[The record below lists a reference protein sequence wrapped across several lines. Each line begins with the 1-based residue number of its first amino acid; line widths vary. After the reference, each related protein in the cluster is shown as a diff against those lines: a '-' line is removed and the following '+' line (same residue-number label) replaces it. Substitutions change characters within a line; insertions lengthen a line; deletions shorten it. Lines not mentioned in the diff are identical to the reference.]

1 MPTPL
6 LDQTDIQSYCTLKQ
20 QIRALTDQLE
30 AVEGRLK
37 EAMGDAT
44 EARVDGVIV
53 RYQPIDRRILD
64 TTRLKAELPDITEMY
79 TKIIT
84 ARQFTVRAW

>member
-1 MPTPL
+1 MQTPL
-6 LDQTDIQSYCTLKQ
+6 LDQSDVQTYCTLKQ
-20 QIRALTDQLE
+20 QMSALKDQLE
-30 AVEGRLK
+30 AVESRLK

-53 RYQPIDRRILD
+53 RYQPIERRIVD
-64 TTRLKAELPDITEMY
+64 TTRLKAERPDIAEMY
-79 TKIIT
+79 TRILT

>member
-1 MPTPL
+1 MQTPL
-6 LDQTDIQSYCTLKQ
+6 LDQTDVQTYCTLKQ

-44 EARVDGVIV
+44 EAHVDGIIV
-53 RYQPIDRRILD
+53 RYQPIERRLVD
-64 TTRLKAELPDITEMY
+64 TTRLKAERPDIAEMY
-79 TKIIT
+79 TKIST
-84 ARQFTVRAW
+84 SRQFTVRAW

>member
-1 MPTPL
+1 MLTPR
-6 LDQTDIQSYCTLKQ
+6 LDQTDVQTYCTLKQ

-37 EAMGDAT
+37 DAMGEAT

-53 RYQPIDRRILD
+53 RYQPIERRIVD
-64 TTRLKAELPDITEMY
+64 TSRLKAERPDIAEMY
-79 TKIIT
+79 TRLST

>member
-1 MPTPL
+1 MQTPL
-6 LDQTDIQSYCTLKQ
+6 LDQSDVQTYCTLKQ

-37 EAMGDAT
+37 DAMGEAT

-53 RYQPIDRRILD
+53 RYQPIERRIVD
-64 TTRLKAELPDITEMY
+64 TTRLKAERPDIAEMY
-79 TKIIT
+79 TKIST
-84 ARQFTVRAW
+84 SRQFTVRAW

>member
-1 MPTPL
+1 MQTPL
-6 LDQTDIQSYCTLKQ
+6 LDPSDLQNYCAIKQS
-20 QIRALTDQLE
+20 IRVLQDQLE

-37 EAMGDAT
+37 DAMGDAT

-53 RYQPIDRRILD
+53 RYRPVERRMVD
-64 TTRLKAELPDITEMY
+64 TTRLKAERPDIAEMY
-79 TKIIT
+79 TRIIT

>member
-1 MPTPL
+1 MQTPF
-6 LDQTDIQSYCTLKQ
+6 LDQSDVQTYCALKQ

-37 EAMGDAT
+37 AAMGEAT

-53 RYQPIDRRILD
+53 RYQPIERRIVD
-64 TTRLKAELPDITEMY
+64 TTRLKTERPDIAEMY
-79 TKIIT
+79 TKIST
-84 ARQFTVRAW
+84 SRQFTVRAW

>member
-1 MPTPL
+1 MQTPL

-30 AVEGRLK
+30 AVESRLK

-53 RYQPIDRRILD
+53 RYQPIERRLVD
-64 TTRLKAELPDITEMY
+64 TTRLKSERPDIAEIY
-79 TKIIT
+79 TKIST
-84 ARQFTVRAW
+84 SRQFTVRAW

>member
-1 MPTPL
+1 MQAPL
-6 LDQTDIQSYCTLKQ
+6 IDQTDIQSYCTLKQ

-30 AVEGRLK
+30 AVESRLK

-53 RYQPIDRRILD
+53 RYQPIERRLVD
-64 TTRLKAELPDITEMY
+64 TTRLKAERPDIAEMY
-79 TKIIT
+79 TKISMS
-84 ARQFTVRAW
+84 RQFTVRAC

>member
-1 MPTPL
+1 MQTPL
-6 LDQTDIQSYCTLKQ
+6 LDQTDVQAYCTLKQ

-30 AVEGRLK
+30 AVEVRLK
-37 EAMGDAT
+37 DAMGDAT

-53 RYQPIDRRILD
+53 RYRPVERRIVD
-64 TTRLKAELPDITEMY
+64 TTRLKTERPDIAEMY
-79 TKIIT
+79 TRIIT